1 MKESTQHSSKT
12 RQVTLAAVFSAIY
25 LILRVVPTFSMI
37 GISGQFTAGD
47 FILTSIAAVAEL
59 WSGAVAV
66 LVGTVLAYAVR
77 PPLFFGLDFLPGLVN
92 VSIAALLLSGRRRIA
107 QAIYLALL
115 ALFLI
120 SPYSLF
126 YGYDHVP
133 YTWLHLVAFA
143 VLVSPVASRI
153 PTWIRRGGHM
163 SVVGFAVLAFVG
175 TVAQHLMGALLFE
188 LSLGVVGGMSPA
200 GFADIWRIIFFA
212 YPIERTVIVV
222 FSTILAVAIFR
233 SFRRWAPPSWR
244 G

>member
-1 MKESTQHSSKT
+1 
-12 RQVTLAAVFSAIY
+12 VTLAAVFSAIY
-25 LILRVVPTFSMI
+25 VILRVVPTFSMI
-37 GISGQFTAGD
+37 GISAQFTAGD
-47 FILTSIAAVAEL
+47 FMLTSIAAVAGL
-59 WSGAVAV
+59 WSGAAAV

-77 PPLFFGLDFLPGLVN
+77 PPVFFGLDFLPGLVD

-107 QAIYLALL
+107 QGIYVMLL
-115 ALFLI
+115 ASFLL

-143 VLVSPVASRI
+143 VLLSPVASRI

-163 SVVGFAVLAFVG
+163 GVVGLAALAFIG
-175 TVAQHLMGALLFE
+175 TMGQHLMGALLFE

-200 GFADIWRIIFFA
+200 AFAAIWRIIFFV
-212 YPIERTVIVV
+212 YPIERLVIVT
-222 FSTILAVAIFR
+222 FSTILAAAIFR
-233 SFRRWAPPSWR
+233 SLQRWTPQSWR